1 MSTTSM
7 LSSEEATRVQEFL
20 GPSHIAIVATIRR
33 DGTPQ
38 ITPNWYRFDSGRL
51 TISTTKQRVKY
62 RNLSRDPRLV
72 VCITSEP
79 RAENYLTL
87 SGLAEI
93 VDDGSMWPDTR
104 AIVEK
109 YVPPDRVDER
119 MRQLRTEDRVIISM
133 VPGRAVFRV

>member
-1 MSTTSM
+1 M
-7 LSSEEATRVQEFL
+7 LNSEQAARVQEFL
-20 GPSHIAIVATIRR
+20 APSHIAIVATIRR

-79 RAENYLTL
+79 WAENYVTL
-87 SGLAEI
+87 SGRAEI
-93 VDDGSMWPDTR
+93 VDDDSIWPDTR
-104 AIVEK
+104 AIVER
-109 YVPPDRVDER
+109 YVSPERVVAR
-119 MRQLRTEDRVIISM
+119 IRQLRTQDRVIISM
-133 VPGRAVFRV
+133 MPDRAVFRV

>member
-1 MSTTSM
+1 M
-7 LSSEEATRVQEFL
+7 QEFL
-20 GPSHIAIVATIRR
+20 APSHIAIVATIRR

-79 RAENYLTL
+79 PAENYVTL
-87 SGLAEI
+87 SGQAMI
-93 VDDGSMWPDTR
+93 VDDDSIWPDTR
-104 AIVEK
+104 AIVER
-109 YVPPDRVDER
+109 YVSPDRVAAR
-119 MRQLRTEDRVIISM
+119 MRQLRTQERVIISM
-133 VPGRAVFRV
+133 VPDRDDFRV